1 MGKIHEAL
9 RRAERD
15 YHRHSRDRT
24 TEKPAGP
31 ILTGSQK
38 VAIQT
43 RPMEPYDNLKTNLF
57 SRYPAG
63 RVKSILFNGIFHGGG
78 CTTTAVNFATV
89 LSRDPTKKVLLIDV
103 NLRTP
108 KLHDIY
114 KTQETAELADLVGEC
129 GQLVSQIQKVGPD
142 NLYVISC
149 GGGCLFGPLGLFES
163 SEFEAFLNEV
173 YDSFDHL
180 ILDAPPVLM
189 YSECKVLHTMVD
201 GVVLVFECGK
211 VRKQVALRAKKELE
225 DAGVRILGVVLNKR
239 RYYIPKWLY
248 KRL

>member
-9 RRAERD
+9 KRAEIDFR
-15 YHRHSRDRT
+15 RQGLAET
-24 TEKPAGP
+24 IEKPAVP

-38 VAIQT
+38 T
-43 RPMEPYDNLKTNLF
+43 ERRSNLFEPYDNLKTNLF

-63 RVKSILFNGIFHGGG
+63 RVKSILFNGFFHGGG

-89 LSRDPTKKVLLIDV
+89 LSGDPIKKVLLIDV

-114 KTQETAELADLVGEC
+114 KTRETAELAYLVGES
-129 GQLVSQIQKVGPD
+129 GQLASRIEKVGPG

-149 GGGCLFGPLGLFES
+149 GGGSIFGPLGLFES
-163 SEFEAFLNEV
+163 SEFEAFLHEV
-173 YDSFDHL
+173 YDIFDYL
-180 ILDAPPVLM
+180 ILDAPPVLI
-189 YSECKVLHTMVD
+189 YSECKVLHRMVD

-225 DAGVRILGVVLNKR
+225 DAGARILGVVLNKR
-239 RYYIPKWLY
+239 KYYIPKWLY

>member
-9 RRAERD
+9 SRAEREA
-15 YHRHSRDRT
+15 YLQSPAKT
-24 TEKPAGP
+24 IAKPTAP
-31 ILTGSQK
+31 ILTGSQMPEL
-38 VAIQT
+38 QT
-43 RPMEPYDNLKTNLF
+43 SPLEPYDNLKTNLF

-63 RVKSILFNGIFHGGG
+63 TVKSILFNGIFHGGG
-78 CTTTAVNFATV
+78 CTTTAVNFAAA
-89 LSRDPTKKVLLIDV
+89 LSSDPTKKVLLIDV

-114 KTQETAELADLVGEC
+114 KNRETAELADLVGEC
-129 GQLVSQIQKVGPD
+129 GQLASRIQKAGAG

-149 GGGCLFGPLGLFES
+149 GGGCIFGPLGLFES

-173 YDSFDHL
+173 YDIFDHL

-189 YSECKVLHTMVD
+189 YPECKVLHRMVD
-201 GVVLVFECGK
+201 GIVLVFECGK
-211 VRKQVALRAKKELE
+211 VRKQVALRARKELE
-225 DAGVRILGVVLNKR
+225 DAGAHILGVVLNKR
-239 RYYIPKWLY
+239 KYYIPKWLY